1 MFLHSLLST
10 NFMQSVPSIDE
21 NSQLWFHLHLSI
33 HLSSHSQG
41 SLPLKVMKPLT
52 LNIRVP
58 SSRFRLMQDA
68 ILS

>member
-41 SLPLKVMKPLT
+41 SLPLKVMEPLT